1 VRFRYR
7 YEPTRRNLPDSGQ
20 ELGNSLRNAH
30 HRDVLPDPRLVRHV
44 VATTGLAPAEAT
56 RLIGD
61 VLAFHHEPVE
71 AYVRRR
77 HGELKLRGAKN
88 VDIFNVLRDELA
100 DRLVAAP
107 DLSERQLRRM
117 IYG

>member
-1 VRFRYR
+1 V
-7 YEPTRRNLPDSGQ
+7 PDSGQ
-20 ELGNSLRNAH
+20 ELGNSLRHAH